1 MAGQRRR
8 TTSARGRQPKRNT
21 RQLPAARRALPGW
34 ALAFGGLAVGVIG
47 AGLFFL
53 TWDERTPVS
62 VPAPAEQAMPAPTA
76 PPPSAPAGQADA
88 LQFDFYDQ
96 LPEQEV
102 VIPGSEPPAAA
113 DAPAAPASPQQ
124 PQLLQVGAFR
134 RFKDADAMKAQLAL
148 LGVEVQVE
156 RRDLSSG
163 TWYRVRTTPITDPAR
178 LQRLQR
184 RLQDNG
190 IEAIALRAE

>member
-1 MAGQRRR
+1 MAGQRR
-8 TTSARGRQPKRNT
+8 TASTRGRQPKRNT
-21 RQLPAARRALPGW
+21 RQLPPARRALPGW
-34 ALAFGGLAVGVIG
+34 ALALGGLAVGIIG

-53 TWDERTPVS
+53 SWDERTPGTA
-62 VPAPAEQAMPAPTA
+62 PAPTEQGPPAPTA
-76 PPPSAPAGQADA
+76 PPPAAPPGQADT

-102 VIPGSEPPAAA
+102 VIPGSTPPAAD

-134 RFKDADAMKAQLAL
+134 RFEDADAMKAQLAL
-148 LGVEVQVE
+148 LGVEVKVE
-156 RRDLSSG
+156 RRDLDNG
-163 TWYRVRTTPITDPAR
+163 TWYRVRTTPITDPVR

-190 IEAIALRAE
+190 IETIALRAE

>member
-1 MAGQRRR
+1 MAGRRR
-8 TTSARGRQPKRNT
+8 TEPARGRQPKRNT
-21 RQLPAARRALPGW
+21 RQLPAARRGLPGW
-34 ALAFGGLAVGVIG
+34 ALALGGLAAGIIG

-53 TWDERTPVS
+53 SWDERP
-62 VPAPAEQAMPAPTA
+62 PAPTPARVEPATPAPTA
-76 PPPSAPAGQADA
+76 PPPAAPAGQADA

-102 VIPGSEPPAAA
+102 VIPGTAPPGAN
-113 DAPAAPASPQQ
+113 PSPTTPASPQQ

-134 RFKDADAMKAQLAL
+134 RFDDADAMKAQLAL
-148 LGVEVQVE
+148 LGVEAQVE
-156 RRDLSSG
+156 RSDLDSG
-163 TWYRVRTTPITDPAR
+163 TWYRVRTKPITDSAR

-190 IEAIALRAE
+190 IEAMALRAD